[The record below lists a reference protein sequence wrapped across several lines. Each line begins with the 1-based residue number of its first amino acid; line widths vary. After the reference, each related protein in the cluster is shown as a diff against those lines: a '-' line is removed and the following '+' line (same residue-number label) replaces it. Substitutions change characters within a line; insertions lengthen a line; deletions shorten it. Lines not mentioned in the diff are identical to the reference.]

1 MLGLGRGHLVSSTA
15 TPIESGGGG
24 GGVTARERRQ
34 RCGRAR
40 GARTIAWAR
49 TSVVLLLVGDPSPW
63 IGGSGRGKDNRA
75 GAHGEVELSVVGPSP
90 SRHGVA
96 AAASASVDVVLDEG
110 KCDGESDGGRGRA
123 LLFGDSSSGLLLLGT
138 AVAWA
143 SDGEGCFLCT

>member
-1 MLGLGRGHLVSSTA
+1 MILLHFRSGEKIRDTVPLDGQINELLDGGVERVALGLGRGHLVSSTA

-75 GAHGEVELSVVGPSP
+75 GAHGEVELSVDLLCVS
-90 SRHGVA
+90 
-96 AAASASVDVVLDEG
+96 
-110 KCDGESDGGRGRA
+110 GG
-123 LLFGDSSSGLLLLGT
+123 D
-138 AVAWA
+138 
-143 SDGEGCFLCT
+143 FLCT